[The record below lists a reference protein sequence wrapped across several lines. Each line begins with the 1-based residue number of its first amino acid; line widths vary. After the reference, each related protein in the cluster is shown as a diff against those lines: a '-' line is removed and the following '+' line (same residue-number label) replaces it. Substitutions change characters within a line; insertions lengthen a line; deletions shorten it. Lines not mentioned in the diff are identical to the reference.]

1 MLPCGKWRLPGIQ
14 DPCTT
19 KKCHLILLVHCW
31 NPGRNKTQLLSQD
44 PIGFFCGRDLLI
56 QKTTQNWVG
65 LNGRLLKFAHSPDVP
80 SRELAAYF
88 HLWKRK
94 IMIQYYFFRWISC
107 FPGVSISSL
116 HFHHSQPT
124 PPNRFF
130 CWRLQHDFLMQ
141 SCCFY
146 GGAVPKPECFQN
158 VPRVGC
164 FEERWDLYV
173 QTGSWSCHKMS
184 IIPFLVLFMNQHI
197 LYSTITMARSCWAK
211 LFEQFHEFPEFM
223 KKINYDYNQLKQGP
237 SCMEGLL
244 PRFSQTKTLVNLN
257 WINLS

>member
-197 LYSTITMARSCWAK
+197 LYSTITMAK
-211 LFEQFHEFPEFM
+211 VVEQNCSNSFMNFLNSWKKSTMTIINSNKGQAVWKDCYPDFHRQKP
-223 KKINYDYNQLKQGP
+223 
-237 SCMEGLL
+237 
-244 PRFSQTKTLVNLN
+244 
-257 WINLS
+257 